1 MSQSL
6 VAIVD
11 DDEMVRAATASLLAS
26 IDVATLKFDS
36 ARQFLDANRQNVA
49 CLITDIQMPG
59 MTGVE
64 LLRILREKRDHL
76 PVILIT
82 AFATPTLLAQL
93 ESLETTGLLEKPIDG
108 DKLIALVLAVLD
120 DTEAA

>member
-26 IDVATLKFDS
+26 IDVATLFDS

>member
-1 MSQSL
+1 MSQGL

-26 IDVATLKFDS
+26 IDVATLKFAS
-36 ARQFLDANRQNVA
+36 ARQFLDANRQNIA

-64 LLRILREKRDHL
+64 LLRILRDKRDHL

-93 ESLETTGLLEKPIDG
+93 QTLETTGLLEKPIDG

-120 DTEAA
+120 DSETA